1 MSIRAKKSL
10 GQNFLHSKSVLE
22 KMARAGNVSSKDTVV
37 EVGPGKGSLTE
48 VLLKT
53 GANVIAIEKDDR
65 LIPILQEKF
74 SLEIV
79 SGQFTLIHGDALEFN
94 PKTWQLAANGY
105 KLVANIPYYIT
116 GLLLRHF
123 LESKIPPSTIV
134 LLVQKEVAERIVARD
149 SKESILS
156 LSVKYFGTPTYIG
169 KVSKNLF
176 TPKPK
181 VDSAI
186 ILIED
191 IQKNHPEGEQEA
203 FFKLVKAGFA
213 QKRKLL
219 IKNLEKVATKEAFKT
234 VFQKVQIGE
243 TARAETVPIEK
254 WKNLASLFTHI

>member
-22 KMARAGNVSSKDTVV
+22 KMARAGNVSSKDTVI

-53 GANVIAIEKDDR
+53 GARIIAIEKDDR
-65 LIPILQEKF
+65 LIPLLQEKF
-74 SLEIV
+74 SLEIKN
-79 SGQFTLIHGDALEFN
+79 GQLTLIHDDALLFS
-94 PKTWQLAANGY
+94 PKNWQLTASNY

-123 LESKIPPSTIV
+123 LEGETPPQTIV

-149 SKESILS
+149 KKESILS
-156 LSVKYFGTPTYIG
+156 LSVKYFGTPSYIA

-191 IQKNHPEGEQEA
+191 IRKNHPKGEQEA

-219 IKNLEKVATKEAFKT
+219 IKNLEKVSAKEALKA
-234 VFQKVQIGE
+234 VFQKIQIGE
-243 TARAETVPIEK
+243 TARAETVSIEK